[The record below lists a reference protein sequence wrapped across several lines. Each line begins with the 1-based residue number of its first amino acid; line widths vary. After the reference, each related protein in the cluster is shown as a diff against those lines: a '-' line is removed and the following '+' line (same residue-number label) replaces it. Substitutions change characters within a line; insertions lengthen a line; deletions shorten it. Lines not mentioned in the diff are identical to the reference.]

1 MSRCIAVVRVLIALT
16 ALSVPGI
23 VSAQVSAGPHRA
35 RVVEVTFLDGG
46 PPEQGRLVQLA
57 RQAVILD
64 IGGER
69 QRFALGDVA
78 RIVEERDDSI
88 VNGAVIGALVA
99 GGVCALTC
107 REEADTEAYRRLG
120 IGVIAGFGALVG
132 AGVDLA
138 HPTRT
143 TIYPRSPQSRPGRS
157 AHFGW
162 RVRF

>member
-1 MSRCIAVVRVLIALT
+1 MSRRIRPMLMLIAL
-16 ALSVPGI
+16 LVVSMPGI
-23 VSAQVSAGPHRA
+23 VSAQVFVRPNRA
-35 RVVEVTFLDGG
+35 RVVEVTFLDDG
-46 PPEQGRLVQLA
+46 PPAPGRLMELA
-57 RQAVILD
+57 RDAVTLE

-69 QRFALGDVA
+69 QRFALDDVA

-88 VNGAVIGALVA
+88 VNGALIGALVA

-157 AHFGW
+157 AHVGW